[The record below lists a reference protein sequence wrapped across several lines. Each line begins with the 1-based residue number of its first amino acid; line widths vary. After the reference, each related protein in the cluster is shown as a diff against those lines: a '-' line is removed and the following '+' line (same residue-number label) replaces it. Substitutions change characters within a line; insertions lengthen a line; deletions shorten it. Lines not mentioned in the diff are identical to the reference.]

1 MAGVMLT
8 AGKNLMCD
16 GLSQHSGLQLV
27 AVESTTVIAREDV
40 SFDSATT
47 GVSDLAGGNSISLEI
62 VGNHTISSV
71 YLVPSA
77 QEITAGYCYATL
89 TSENEFPNGGD
100 LIVESFEL
108 TVA

>member
-40 SFDSATT
+40 TFDSAAT
-47 GVSDLAGGNSISLEI
+47 GVSDITGDVALTI
-62 VGNHTISSV
+62 VGNHTVNSV

-89 TSENEFPNGGD
+89 SSDNVFPNGGD

-108 TVA
+108 TVT

>member
-40 SFDSATT
+40 SFDSAAT
-47 GVSDLAGGNSISLEI
+47 GVSDITGDVALTI
-62 VGNHTISSV
+62 VGNHTVNSV

-89 TSENEFPNGGD
+89 SSDNAFPNGGD

-108 TVA
+108 TVT

>member
-40 SFDSATT
+40 SFDSAAT
-47 GVSDLAGGNSISLEI
+47 GVSDITGDVALTI
-62 VGNHTISSV
+62 VGNHTVNSV

-89 TSENEFPNGGD
+89 SSDNVFPNGGD

-108 TVA
+108 TVT

>member
-40 SFDSATT
+40 TFDSAAT
-47 GVSDLAGGNSISLEI
+47 GVSDITGDVALTI
-62 VGNHTISSV
+62 VGNHTVNSV

-89 TSENEFPNGGD
+89 DSDNVFPNGGD

-108 TVA
+108 TVT

>member
-1 MAGVMLT
+1 MAGVMMT

-40 SFDSATT
+40 SFDSAAT
-47 GVSDLAGGNSISLEI
+47 GVSDITGDVALTI
-62 VGNHTISSV
+62 VGNHTVNSV

-89 TSENEFPNGGD
+89 SSDNVFPNGGD

-108 TVA
+108 TVT